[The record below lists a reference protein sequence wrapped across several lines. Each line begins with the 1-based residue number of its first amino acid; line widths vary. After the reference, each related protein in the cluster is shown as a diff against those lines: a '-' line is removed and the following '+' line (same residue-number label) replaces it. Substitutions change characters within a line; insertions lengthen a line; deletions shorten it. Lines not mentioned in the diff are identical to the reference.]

1 MIRRA
6 RWHTEA
12 ACGSHVTSRRD
23 QDALELIGRLG
34 LHDATGWPEPMVAM
48 LNVQNE
54 FASAAVKPS
63 NTDYR
68 ALESGSGEPKEGI
81 AIDLT
86 FARHCTGRTIR

>member
-34 LHDATGWPEPMVAM
+34 LHDATGWPEPMGAM
-48 LNVQNE
+48 LNVQNK
-54 FASAAVKPS
+54 FASPVVNPS
-63 NTDYR
+63 NIVSR
-68 ALESGSGEPKEGI
+68 GLESGSGGPKEGI
-81 AIDLT
+81 AMDRP